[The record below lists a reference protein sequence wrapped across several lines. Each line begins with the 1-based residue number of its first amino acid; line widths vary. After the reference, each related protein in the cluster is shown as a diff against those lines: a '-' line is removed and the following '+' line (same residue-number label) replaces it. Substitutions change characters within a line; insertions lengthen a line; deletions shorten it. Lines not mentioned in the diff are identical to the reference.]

1 MKTENQN
8 NQHETIEHGGN
19 PYKKFLLMLV
29 ISFVLMYGI
38 MFLNV
43 DEANHIY
50 LSVTRT
56 YMSLLMVSAMAVVMM
71 PMMGNMYPDRKLTR

>member
-1 MKTENQN
+1 MKTENQS

-43 DEANHIY
+43 D
-50 LSVTRT
+50 
-56 YMSLLMVSAMAVVMM
+56 
-71 PMMGNMYPDRKLTR
+71 